1 MALVSL
7 GVGFLAAFLGAVFFA
22 AGFAAVFFSGAAEA
36 DLADFLATDFLAGA
50 FFFVAGFAAV
60 FFGDA
65 LLAAGFLTA
74 FSTGFLDGG
83 LVFFSSRQSPW
94 IAREFWPFW
103 PMPFLWLFFSLR
115 FFWFVLL
122 PFRLSRSVEDA
133 LHPMTQEE
141 VLHGTQDSPEVF
153 HKSSGLSI
161 DYSSF

>member
-1 MALVSL
+1 LALVSL

-83 LVFFSSRQSPW
+83 FGVFFFAP
-94 IAREFWPFW
+94 IALDCAGVLAFLADAFFVAVFFATFFLVCAFAIPFI
-103 PMPFLWLFFSLR
+103 
-115 FFWFVLL
+115 
-122 PFRLSRSVEDA
+122 
-133 LHPMTQEE
+133 
-141 VLHGTQDSPEVF
+141 
-153 HKSSGLSI
+153 SI
-161 DYSSF
+161 S